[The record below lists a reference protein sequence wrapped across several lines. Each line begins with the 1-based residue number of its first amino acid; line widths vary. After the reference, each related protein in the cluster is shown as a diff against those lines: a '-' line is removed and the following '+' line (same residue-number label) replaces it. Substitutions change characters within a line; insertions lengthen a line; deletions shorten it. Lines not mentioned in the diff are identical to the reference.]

1 MLNTKP
7 LKICQFEGN
16 LGAAHCY
23 TVPEYSESGE
33 GFAAEPP
40 KNWSEGVKKKTTK
53 NISMQ
58 EFLVFVVGGGGGG
71 GWGGT

>member
-1 MLNTKP
+1 M
-7 LKICQFEGN
+7 
-16 LGAAHCY
+16 AHCY

-40 KNWSEGVKKKTTK
+40 KNWCEGVKKNNHKEHK
-53 NISMQ
+53 HARISC
-58 EFLVFVVGGGGGG
+58 VCCRRGGGG